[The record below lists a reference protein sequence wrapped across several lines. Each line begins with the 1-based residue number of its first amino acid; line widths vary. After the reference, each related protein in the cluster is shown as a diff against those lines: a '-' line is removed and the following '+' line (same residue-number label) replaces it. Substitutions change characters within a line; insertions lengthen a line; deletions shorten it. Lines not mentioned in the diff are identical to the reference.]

1 MFLLTLP
8 PERNKFLFMD
18 KRGTLADLIE
28 WAKSTLPGEE
38 TRAQTAI
45 TTCRKADLFTKGGR
59 GRHAPFTKLTD
70 FPTAILAVLHN
81 GAATKSDEV
90 VQRLWAL
97 PLVLIKINDPER
109 IGPVEQEPKG
119 WDTKRAG
126 PYLSK
131 FNLNLGLYG
140 ADHGD
145 NLIGVLTSL
154 YADLAPHR
162 DFHRADRIN
171 LESSGDKVAI
181 EIILNGGNRVT
192 DEGWAGE
199 GPDHSQVTL
208 TFGDMA
214 VSQAKAIKTTRT
226 IWADALNDLSLMAP
240 NLTKG
245 RG

>member
-1 MFLLTLP
+1 MRP
-8 PERNKFLFMD
+8 NQNKFLIMD
-18 KRGTLADLIE
+18 TRGTLADLIE

-81 GAATKSDEV
+81 GAATKSDEI
-90 VQRLWAL
+90 VQNLWAL
-97 PLVLIKINDPER
+97 PLTMVRIDDPER
-109 IGPVEQEPKG
+109 VGPVEQEPENLAQE
-119 WDTKRAG
+119 DAG
-126 PYLSK
+126 PYLKK
-131 FNLNLGLYG
+131 FNLRLALHG
-140 ADHGD
+140 ATGGN

-154 YADLAPHR
+154 FSDLAPHK

-171 LESSGDKVAI
+171 LQTCGENVSV
-181 EIILNGGNRVT
+181 EIVLNGGNRIT
-192 DEGWAGE
+192 DDGWTGE

-208 TFGDMA
+208 TFGDLA
-214 VSQAKAIKTTRT
+214 VSRAKAIKTTRT
-226 IWADALNDLSLMAP
+226 IWADALNDLSMMAP
-240 NLTKG
+240 NLTKD